1 MKARW
6 TRPVLWAILAMLLV
20 SGCASVA
27 DTGIRSR
34 ENNAATPEVQK
45 TPESSGKEAVDTIPV
60 KVYFGAHDA
69 QHLEAEVHWLKRD
82 DLLMQ
87 QAMKLLVQGPRNPN
101 LWAVLPSATR
111 VKSVSVHDRIAQVD
125 FSDEIVK
132 QSPGGSSREILAV
145 GAIVNTLTE
154 FAAVERVQIL
164 VDGKKVN
171 TLFGHVD
178 VSEPLGRS
186 AAIIKEK

>member
-1 MKARW
+1 MKVRW
-6 TRPVLWAILAMLLV
+6 TRPVLWALLAMLLV
-20 SGCASVA
+20 SGCAAVT
-27 DTGIRSR
+27 D
-34 ENNAATPEVQK
+34 NATVSQDKSASPEVRK
-45 TPESSGKEAVDTIPV
+45 TSESPGKEVVDTIPV

-69 QHLEAEVHWLKRD
+69 RQLEAEVHWLKKD

-87 QAMKLLVQGPRNPN
+87 QAMKLLIQGPQNPE
-101 LWAVLPSATR
+101 LWAVLPPATR

>member
-20 SGCASVA
+20 SGCTAVTDNA
-27 DTGIRSR
+27 TGSR
-34 ENNAATPEVQK
+34 DKIDSPAVQ
-45 TPESSGKEAVDTIPV
+45 TTSESPGKEVSDTVPV
-60 KVYFGAHDA
+60 KVYFGSHDA
-69 QHLEAEVHWLKRD
+69 RQLEAEVHWLKKD

-87 QAMKLLVQGPRNPN
+87 QAMKLLIKGPQNPK
-101 LWAVLPSATR
+101 LWAVLPPATR
-111 VKSVSVHDRIAQVD
+111 VKSVSVHARIAQVD

-164 VDGKKVN
+164 VEGKKVN

-178 VSEPLGRS
+178 ISEPLGRS
-186 AAIIKEK
+186 VAIIKEK

>member
-20 SGCASVA
+20 SGCTAVTDNA
-27 DTGIRSR
+27 KGSR
-34 ENNAATPEVQK
+34 GKSDAPAVQ
-45 TPESSGKEAVDTIPV
+45 TTFESPGKEVSDTVPV
-60 KVYFGAHDA
+60 KVYFGSHDA
-69 QHLEAEVHWLKRD
+69 RQLEVEVHWLKKD

-87 QAMKLLVQGPRNPN
+87 QAMILLIKGPQNPK
-101 LWAVLPSATR
+101 LWAVLPPATR
-111 VKSVSVHDRIAQVD
+111 VKSLGVHGRIAQVD

-132 QSPGGSSREILAV
+132 HNPGGSSREILAV

-154 FAAVERVQIL
+154 FATVERVQIL
-164 VDGKKVN
+164 VEGKKVN

-178 VSEPLGRS
+178 ISEPLGRS
-186 AAIIKEK
+186 VTIIKEK